1 MLAVVVCHI
10 DIVVAAV
17 DAVDALVAA
26 VYLADLQ
33 SKVPCS
39 AVLRMACGYPTPAD
53 RHRTYHWQLRD
64 VKIAAACLPV
74 VLEVVAQALQVLSAH
89 LRHRSTQTTNVAV

>member
-1 MLAVVVCHI
+1 MVCHI
-10 DIVVAAV
+10 DIVIA
-17 DAVDALVAA
+17 AVDALVAA
-26 VYLADLQ
+26 VYLVDLQ

-39 AVLRMACGYPTPAD
+39 AVVRMSYGYPTPAD

-64 VKIAAACLPV
+64 MKSAAARRPV
-74 VLEVVAQALQVLSAH
+74 VLEAVAEALQVLSAH